1 MPSQHLLVCAH
12 LCGGTGR
19 SLSTVSPTGCT
30 FFKKVL
36 KNIEMFPQCTT
47 LAWKHQPSDEW
58 VPDLVWEMAGAR
70 CGSAETK
77 YTCLWIAFSFFL
89 FLTNKLVQ
97 VSMFSKHTCYPG
109 FWHCTLYHTIK
120 HSSCFAKSFKSK
132 KAFVPEFQVYWACI

>member
-12 LCGGTGR
+12 LCDGTGR

-36 KNIEMFPQCTT
+36 NNIECSLNVLRWHENISLQMNGSLTWSEKWPERDVVQLRPNT
-47 LAWKHQPSDEW
+47 LACE
-58 VPDLVWEMAGAR
+58 L
-70 CGSAETK
+70 
-77 YTCLWIAFSFFL
+77 LFLFFFFL
-89 FLTNKLVQ
+89 INKLVQ

-109 FWHCTLYHTIK
+109 FWHCTLYHAIK

-132 KAFVPEFQVYWACI
+132 KAFVPEFQVY